1 MNTPSH
7 GFWIQTHSGMA
18 FDLLNPLPGMV
29 VLDDI
34 AWALSN
40 LNRFTGHAARPYSV
54 AEHSINVAARVS
66 NDFCDATTLF
76 TAERVRE
83 QNSLCLAALLH
94 DAEEAYLGDL
104 SSPFKALLRNYTGHG
119 DVPAI
124 DQIAGKIKTAI
135 ALHFH
140 TDILRPSS
148 YSKNMVTDTE
158 AMSLR
163 KRMIKQVDLRML
175 ATERRD
181 LMPKEPAWDACSW
194 MAATGHPPPVPY
206 DDLHISADPNGWHRE
221 NDWIGDFMHAFRSY
235 GGKR

>member
-34 AWALSN
+34 AWSLAHV
-40 LNRFTGHAARPYSV
+40 NRFTGHACRPYSV
-54 AEHSINVAARVS
+54 AEHSINVAARVEK
-66 NDFCDATTLF
+66 DFCDTTGVF
-76 TAERVRE
+76 TTKRVRE
-83 QNSLCLAALLH
+83 QRSLCLAALLH
-94 DAEEAYLGDL
+94 DAEEAYLGDM
-104 SSPFKALLRNYTGHG
+104 SSPFKALLRNFTGRG
-119 DVPAI
+119 NVPAI
-124 DQIAGKIKTAI
+124 DQIADKIKAAI

-148 YSKNMVTDTE
+148 YSRNMIPDHE

-163 KRMIKQVDLRML
+163 KRMIKQADLRML

-181 LMPKEPAWDACSW
+181 LMPKKPAWDESGW
-194 MAATGHPPPVPY
+194 LATGHPMPLPY
-206 DDLHISADPNGWHRE
+206 EDFHISPDAEDSWQGRWA
-221 NDWIGDFMHAFRSY
+221 GAFKTAFQSY
-235 GGKR
+235 GGKP